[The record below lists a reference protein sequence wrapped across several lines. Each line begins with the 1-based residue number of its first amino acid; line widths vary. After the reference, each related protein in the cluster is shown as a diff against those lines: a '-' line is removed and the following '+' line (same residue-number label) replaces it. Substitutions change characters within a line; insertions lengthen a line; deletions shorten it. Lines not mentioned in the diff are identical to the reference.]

1 MEKEKLKLVSALALE
16 YRLSLKNI
24 CKILGLGETEKD
36 QNNLKEELLSIT
48 EDCDDKNAINFLIY
62 ETSNEPSNASK
73 SAYNLASLVWSN
85 IAIALKSKDSK
96 KIKSASKYL
105 YDIDKKF
112 AKLLEKENWLSLT
125 KEEFLIIAKYRVKY
139 AMKIDDI
146 SSILKI
152 SRNTIINNEK
162 LITNE
167 KWKKRIEDLSTFN
180 SSLHSASYSRQKIKK
195 W

>member
-16 YRLSLKNI
+16 YRLSLKNM
-24 CKILGLGETEKD
+24 CKILGLSTTGEE
-36 QNNLKEELLSIT
+36 QNNLKEEILKMF
-48 EDCDDKNAINFLIY
+48 EDKNAINFLIY
-62 ETSNEPSNASK
+62 ETSNESSNASK

-105 YDIDKKF
+105 YDIDQKF
-112 AKLLEKENWLSLT
+112 MKLLEKENWLSLT